1 MDKQEEEPGFGE
13 EAQQEPPFYS
23 TALQGNLTKRRKEEL
38 NEIYT
43 AAGKSRKGKRIGSPG
58 YLRGTKSSRRKS

>member
-1 MDKQEEEPGFGE
+1 MDKQEEEPGYGE
-13 EAQQEPPFYS
+13 EAQQEPPFYA

-43 AAGKSRKGKRIGSPG
+43 AAGKSRKGKRNGSPG